1 MLRTD
6 EVTTPL
12 GTVHLAAL
20 GDALCALSRR
30 AANGRNPISLV
41 VPCHRVVA
49 ADGSLCGYAWGQ
61 HRKRWLLE
69 HESSRAFQRN
79 VVG

>member
-1 MLRTD
+1 VKGILYRIFLSVEEHMLRTD

-20 GDALCALSRR
+20 GS
-30 AANGRNPISLV
+30 
-41 VPCHRVVA
+41 
-49 ADGSLCGYAWGQ
+49 DGSLCGYAWGE

-69 HESSRAFQRN
+69 HESSRAFQRD
-79 VVG
+79 VRSRPPHGSSPSTKA